1 MKKISQEGLK
11 EILEKHSLW
20 LLEKEGGERADL
32 RGIDL
37 CDTDL
42 RGIDLCDTDL
52 RGANLCNAD
61 LRYTSL
67 GY

>member
-42 RGIDLCDTDL
+42 RG
-52 RGANLCNAD
+52 ANLCNAD